1 MYFIKYQPL
10 KNQLRC
16 RSVTDREALP
26 YLAIFAALTALVGA
40 IPLTDGFNH
49 WDAISAFFSVML
61 AIGGI
66 IYAYHQNGGRT
77 GNDLIQKYVI
87 LGWIVSFRFMLIV
100 IPTMIILMIVGDL
113 MGLVSLDSTGPFD
126 VLGVFVFEAILYQ
139 RIGRHIRDTRNMSS
153 EPTPHCAAQQYKV

>member
-1 MYFIKYQPL
+1 MYFLKYQPL

-49 WDAISAFFSVML
+49 WDAISAFISVVL

-66 IYAYHQNGGRT
+66 VYAYHQNGGRT

-87 LGWIVSFRFMLIV
+87 LGWVVAFRFMLIA
-100 IPTMIILMIVGDL
+100 IPTMIALMFVGDL
-113 MGLVSLDSTGPFD
+113 MGLVVWDSTGPFD
-126 VLGVFVFEAILYQ
+126 VLGVFVFEVILYQ

-153 EPTPHCAAQQYKV
+153 EPTPHRTAQP

>member
-26 YLAIFAALTALVGA
+26 YLAIFAALTAFVGA

-49 WDAISAFFSVML
+49 WDAMSAFFSVVL
-61 AIGGI
+61 AIGGVV
-66 IYAYHQNGGRT
+66 YAYQQNGGRT

-87 LGWIVSFRFMLIV
+87 LGWVVSFRFMLIA
-100 IPTMIILMIVGDL
+100 IPAMIVLMIVGDL
-113 MGLVSLDSTGPFD
+113 LGLVSWDSTGPID
-126 VLGVFVFEAILYQ
+126 VLGVFVFEVILYQ
-139 RIGRHIRDTRNMSS
+139 RIGRHIRDTRSMNS
-153 EPTPHCAAQQYKV
+153 ELTT